1 MPAFDPIFYLYANP
15 DVAAAGANPRQHFEL
30 YGRDEGREHG
40 FAEPVSEM
48 AREFQGRQ
56 AFMQDA
62 LRMLVYNGISG
73 AYVEFGCGGGATMV
87 AAYRE
92 ISKYPQERRALWG
105 FDSFEGLPAPTE
117 QDRHPEWTERAY
129 AVGLAD
135 FQRRL
140 QLGDVPLEA
149 VHLVPGFYDRTLPG
163 FGDCGDIAL
172 AYIDCDLFSSTAA
185 VLEFLRPRLK
195 TGMLLA
201 FDDYYCHTREGRSG
215 EQRAFA
221 ALRRTAPGFEFER
234 YLPIGWHG
242 QSFVAYAT

>member
-15 DVAAAGANPRQHFEL
+15 DVAAAGADPREHFEQ
-30 YGRDEGREHG
+30 YGRQEGREHG
-40 FAEPVSEM
+40 FGEPVSEV

-56 AFMQDA
+56 AFMQNA
-62 LRMLVYNGISG
+62 LRMLAYNGISG
-73 AYVEFGCGGGATMV
+73 AYAEFGCGGGATMV

-92 ISKYPQERRALWG
+92 IAKYEPRALWG

-117 QDRHPEWTERAY
+117 QDHHPEWAEGAY

-140 QLGDVPLEA
+140 QLGEVPPEA
-149 VHLVPGFYDRTLPG
+149 VRLVPGFYERTLSG
-163 FGDCGDIAL
+163 FGDCRDIAL
-172 AYIDCDLFSSTAA
+172 AYIDCDLFSSTTT

-201 FDDYYCHTREGRSG
+201 FDDFYCHTADGRSG

-221 ALRRTAPGFEFER
+221 EFRRTAPGFEFER

-242 QSFVAYAT
+242 QSFVVYAA